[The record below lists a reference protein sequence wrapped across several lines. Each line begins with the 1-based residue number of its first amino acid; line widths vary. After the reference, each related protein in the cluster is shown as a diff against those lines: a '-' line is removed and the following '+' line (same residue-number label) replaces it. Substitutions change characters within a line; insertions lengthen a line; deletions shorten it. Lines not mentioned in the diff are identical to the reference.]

1 MPGRFRGQA
10 FRLKRVPGRGQGAKP
25 VTYLLLLLDD
35 ELFSLLPR
43 LLALVL
49 PLARSLWARLFC
61 VLALPPLLAACARL
75 PLPRLEEDDDLE
87 VRGAIDISCSDV
99 VRPAHHAR
107 DHTVTLGAA
116 PWLSVGCVCTS
127 M

>member
-1 MPGRFRGQA
+1 
-10 FRLKRVPGRGQGAKP
+10 
-25 VTYLLLLLDD
+25 LLLLLDD

>member
-1 MPGRFRGQA
+1 MPSPLSAARHFRCSGC
-10 FRLKRVPGRGQGAKP
+10 RLAAGTLNPSA
-25 VTYLLLLLDD
+25 YLLPRD
-35 ELFSLLPR
+35 ELFSPLPR
-43 LLALVL
+43 LVALVL
-49 PLARSLWARLFC
+49 PLARSLCARLFC